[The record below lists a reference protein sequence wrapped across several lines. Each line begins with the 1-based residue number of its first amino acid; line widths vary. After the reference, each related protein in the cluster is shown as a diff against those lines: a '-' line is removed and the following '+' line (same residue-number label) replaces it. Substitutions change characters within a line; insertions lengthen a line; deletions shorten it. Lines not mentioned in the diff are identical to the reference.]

1 MASRSGAIM
10 DCGIGR
16 WSPVLLSFSFLICN
30 VAVLMLTSHGRG
42 TVYEMGP
49 STQ

>member
-1 MASRSGAIM
+1 M
-10 DCGIGR
+10 DCGIGHR
-16 WSPVLLSFSFLICN
+16 SPVLLSFSFLICN
-30 VAVLMLTSHGRG
+30 AGVLMFTSNGRG